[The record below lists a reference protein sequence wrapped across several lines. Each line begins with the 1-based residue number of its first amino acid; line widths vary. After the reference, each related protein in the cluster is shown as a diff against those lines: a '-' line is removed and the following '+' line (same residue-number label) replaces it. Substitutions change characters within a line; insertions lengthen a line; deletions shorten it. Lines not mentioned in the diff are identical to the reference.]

1 MATHFTDHQQQAIDD
16 GHQNILVSA
25 SAGSGKTSVLVERVI
40 QKLLHQENIDELLVV
55 TFTDAAAKGMRDRIA
70 KALRKAIDSTDD
82 EQLKAHLKIQIN
94 RLAVADISTLH
105 SFCLHLIKQ
114 YYYVID
120 LDPQFRLM
128 TDDTEKQLLREGV
141 WDDVREEF
149 YAQNNDVFERLTQNF
164 SNDRSDDGLTEVVQK
179 VDEFANSTP
188 DPEKWL
194 NGLVKSYQLDAAM
207 LAETSL
213 YQQQLLPIFLET
225 LNQAQTDLE
234 AAIAT
239 TAGDEAF
246 DKVELILTT
255 ELDHVKAVI
264 DAVQTKSWDTTFKLL
279 HEFEYVT
286 FRGPSKT
293 KYPEASEEFLAIKK
307 ARNDA
312 KDAVV
317 KLTETYFLQL
327 EADAKN
333 VTRETEILIAKL
345 VEVVKAYRVAFAA
358 EKRLK
363 HTLDFNDLEHFAYQ
377 ILTDPSPEGQAV
389 VEQLKAHYTE
399 VMVDEY
405 QDTNQLQESILQQ
418 IVSDNP
424 GNMFMVGDVK
434 QSIYQFRQADPSLF
448 MGKYNQ
454 YRQAENPDG
463 EAIVLAENFRSV
475 GNVINFTNLIFEQLM
490 DSQVGE
496 MEYDDDAHLKFG
508 AKADYDT
515 NKDASTEIL
524 FYESDAIKVDAEHQG
539 DESEPADLTEENLD
553 KSIGEAVMVGQRI
566 QQMVQQ
572 HETVID
578 RASGEDRQIQYGDI
592 AILVSSR
599 TNNPII
605 EEQFALLGIPV
616 TLSGSENYFQA
627 TEVRI
632 MMSLMRIID
641 NPYQDIPLVAVLRS
655 PIVGL
660 DENELAYLRIQ
671 NKTDQYYQAI
681 QEFAQR
687 TDVTDDFGQQL
698 HEKIT
703 KFLEQLAK
711 FKQIAKQNRLVDLIW
726 TIFEDTGFLDYVGG
740 MPGGRQRQANLHAL
754 YNRAHDYEKSSFK
767 GIFQFVRFINQMQK
781 NDQDLA
787 EAQTQVDTN
796 TVNVMTIHGS
806 KGLEFPVVIMMNA
819 TGQFNKSD
827 FQKSPFI
834 LDLYNG
840 IGVTYLNPQR
850 IKVDTI
856 QKQLLKDDKN
866 RKNQSEEMRLLYVA
880 MTRAEQR
887 LIITGKGRS
896 GAKKIESWEK
906 AFQATNL
913 PLPPTLRL
921 QANNFMQWIGMALV
935 RHPKFDQSLLSG
947 LPALPELKNDPAK
960 FTFRIV
966 TEADLGINESP
977 VTAEIKPEP
986 VAKVPV
992 NLTAEQQTMIKQ
1004 LLNYQYP
1011 YQAATKTTAYQSVS
1025 EIKRLFDDPDNH
1037 ELIQLDLGD
1046 ADKQQGRYTQIELGK
1061 PQFLRG
1067 DKAPS
1072 AAEIGTATHLIFQ
1085 LLDLNH
1091 SPSIEDVE
1099 RLIQQLTIAKTIPE
1113 VIANKINREAVVEF
1127 YQSDFG
1133 QQVIA
1138 NQQQLQRE
1146 TPFSLLLPASQL
1158 FEDLKDSDEEILI
1171 HGIID
1176 GYFKTDDGLTIFDY
1190 KTDDVH
1196 DNIDEIIEKY
1206 RGQVNLYS
1214 EALSRI
1220 EQSPVVHKYL
1230 YLLSINQLVEL

>member
-1 MATHFTDHQQQAIDD
+1 MATHFTDHQLQAIED
-16 GHQNILVSA
+16 GNQNILVSA

-40 QKLLHQENIDELLVV
+40 QKLLHHENIDELLVV

-70 KALRKAIDSTDD
+70 KALRKTIDATDD
-82 EQLKAHLKIQIN
+82 DQLKAHLKIQIN

-128 TDDTEKQLLREGV
+128 TDETEKQLLRESV

-179 VDEFANSTP
+179 VDEFANATP

-194 NGLVKSYQLDAAM
+194 NALVKSYQLDDANFV
-207 LAETSL
+207 ETSL
-213 YQQQLLPIFLET
+213 YQQQLLPILLEE
-225 LNQAQTDLE
+225 LQQAESELE
-234 AAIAT
+234 MAINAA
-239 TAGDEAF
+239 GEDVF
-246 DKVELILTT
+246 DKPRIILENEMAQLQGIVFSVKNDTWNKSFELFHNCEFKKFLGPRKNS
-255 ELDHVKAVI
+255 DP
-264 DAVQTKSWDTTFKLL
+264 DAAAA
-279 HEFEYVT
+279 FE
-286 FRGPSKT
+286 P
-293 KYPEASEEFLAIKK
+293 IKE
-307 ARNDA
+307 ARNHA
-312 KDAVV
+312 KAIIL
-317 KLTETYFLQL
+317 KLKDMYFLQN
-327 EADAKN
+327 EADVKN
-333 VTRETEILIAKL
+333 VTRETEILVAKL

-358 EKRLK
+358 EKQLK

-377 ILTDPSPEGQAV
+377 ILTNESPEGQAV
-389 VEQLKAHYTE
+389 VEQLKSHYTE

-418 IVSDNP
+418 IVSKEP

-448 MGKYNQ
+448 MGKYDQ
-454 YRQAENPDG
+454 YRQSSNADG

-490 DSQVGE
+490 DSNVGE

-508 AKADYDT
+508 AVNDYDST
-515 NKDASTEIL
+515 KDAPAEIL
-524 FYESDAIKVDAEHQG
+524 LYESNSVKEESNNDTEDADDST
-539 DESEPADLTEENLD
+539 DENID
-553 KSIGEAVMVGQRI
+553 KTVGEAVMVGQRI
-566 QQMVQQ
+566 KRMVQE

-578 RASGEDRQIQYGDI
+578 RSTGQDRPIEYGDI
-592 AILVSSR
+592 AILVASR
-599 TNNPII
+599 SNNPVI
-605 EEQFALLGIPV
+605 EEQFGLLGIPV

-632 MMSLMRIID
+632 MMSVLRIID

-671 NKTDQYYQAI
+671 NKTDQYYQAL
-681 QEFAQR
+681 QDFAHR
-687 TDVTDDFGQQL
+687 TTAQNDEFGQRL

-703 KFLEQLAK
+703 KFLTQLDQ

-726 TIFEDTGFLDYVGG
+726 SIFEETGFLDYVGG

-754 YNRAHDYEKSSFK
+754 YNRAHDYEQSSFK

-781 NDQDLA
+781 KEQDLA

-806 KGLEFPVVIMMNA
+806 KGLEFPVVILMNT
-819 TGQFNKSD
+819 TGQFNRSD
-827 FQKSPFI
+827 FQKSSFI
-834 LDLYNG
+834 LDGKKG
-840 IGVTYLNPQR
+840 IGITYLDPQR
-850 IKVDTI
+850 IKIDTI

-866 RKNQSEEMRLLYVA
+866 RKNQAEEMRLLYVA
-880 MTRAEQR
+880 LTRAEQR
-887 LIITGKGRS
+887 LIITGKAPS
-896 GAKKIESWEK
+896 GIKKVESWES
-906 AFQATNL
+906 AFQATQL
-913 PLPPTLRL
+913 PLPPQLRL
-921 QANNFMQWIGMALV
+921 NANNFMQWIGMAIA
-935 RHPKFDQSLLSG
+935 RHPSFKSHLVSG
-947 LPALPELKNDPAK
+947 YAPLPNLNEDKSK
-960 FTFRIV
+960 FTFNIV
-966 TEADLGINESP
+966 TEADLGISETQPNTIEVNEETDEEQ
-977 VTAEIKPEP
+977 VQ
-986 VAKVPV
+986 
-992 NLTAEQQTMIKQ
+992 LTIEQQNLIKHI
-1004 LLNYQYP
+1004 LNYQYP
-1011 YQAATKTTAYQSVS
+1011 NRAATQTTAYQSVS

-1037 ELIQLDLGD
+1037 ELIQLDLENV
-1046 ADKQQGRYTQIELGK
+1046 DKKQGRYTNVEFGK
-1061 PQFLRG
+1061 PQFLREE
-1067 DKAPS
+1067 KAPT

-1085 LLDLNH
+1085 LLDLNQV
-1091 SPSIEDVE
+1091 PTVEDVD
-1099 RLIQQLTIAKTIPE
+1099 RLIKQLTIAKTIPE
-1113 VIANKINREAVVEF
+1113 SIALKINRESIIEF
-1127 YQSDFG
+1127 YQSEFG

-1138 NQQQLQRE
+1138 NGNSLKRE
-1146 TPFSLLLPASQL
+1146 TPFSLLLPAKTL

-1176 GYFKTDDGLTIFDY
+1176 GYFINDGAVTIFDY

-1196 DNIDEIIEKY
+1196 DNIDEIVEKY

-1214 EALSRI
+1214 EALTRI
-1220 EQSPVVHKYL
+1220 ENVPVEHKYL
-1230 YLLSINQLVEL
+1230 YLLSINQLVEI